1 MTSELFSSV
10 YKEKSDHL
18 FDDRIFSCPVPAFTH
33 WSIFV
38 PLSENPCGFGV
49 FRTDIFFGSQC
60 WLRRQDWILRPLPLQ
75 SLRSALARFSR
86 LKAFVL
92 RSGRLSAS
100 ATPLREKRKILSLA
114 LRACF
119 APDADSLPSVVGT
132 DVQTPQAVCSRW
144 SRSPLKGFDTSAV
157 RSPPRSLYASGLSL
171 RARRRRM
178 VHCATR
184 RKLTLAAHSPCFG
197 RHRLKKQFTELF
209 FLR

>member
-1 MTSELFSSV
+1 MISFEFHLEKWHYKTPKPVWFRGFSDRYLFRFAMLVAETGLDSP
-10 YKEKSDHL
+10 
-18 FDDRIFSCPVPAFTH
+18 RAFT
-33 WSIFV
+33 
-38 PLSENPCGFGV
+38 
-49 FRTDIFFGSQC
+49 
-60 WLRRQDWILRPLPLQ
+60 
-75 SLRSALARFSR
+75 SR
-86 LKAFVL
+86 AIKPRCSPL

-100 ATPLREKRKILSLA
+100 ASPLHEKRKILSLA

-119 APDADSLPSVVGT
+119 ASDADSLPSVVGT

-144 SRSPLKGFDTSAV
+144 SRSPLKVFNTSAV
-157 RSPPRSLYASGLSL
+157 RSHPRSLYASGLSL

-178 VHCATR
+178 VHCAAR